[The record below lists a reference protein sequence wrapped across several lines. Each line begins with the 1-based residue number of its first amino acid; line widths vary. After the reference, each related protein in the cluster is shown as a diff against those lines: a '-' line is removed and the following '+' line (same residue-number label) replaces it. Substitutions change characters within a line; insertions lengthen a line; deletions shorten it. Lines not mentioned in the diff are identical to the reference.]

1 MTPAALYLMASIERA
16 KQDGQKSITVSVL
29 DLAEALRDIHPSPET
44 TDRPPKLV
52 GYAKAE
58 KLREMT
64 HGYRNWL
71 TLRRTKDRDF
81 CAPLFTE

>member
-1 MTPAALYLMASIERA
+1 MTPAALYLMAAMQRA
-16 KQDGQKSITVSVL
+16 KQDGQKSISISL
-29 DLAEALRDIHPSPET
+29 IDLAEALSEIAPVLADGE
-44 TDRPPKLV
+44 RPPKLV
-52 GYAKAE
+52 GFAKPE

-81 CAPLFTE
+81 CAPVFSE